1 MGILEHLR
9 DPNDIKSL
17 KFDELKQLAGEVRE
31 LIIDVVS
38 KNGGHL
44 ASSLGVVELTIA
56 LLRCFDVKKIN

>member
-1 MGILEHLR
+1 MSIIEQIE

-17 KFDELKQLAGEVRE
+17 VIDDLKQLASEVRE
-31 LIIDVVS
+31 LIVTVVS

-56 LLRCFDVKKIN
+56 LLRCFDVKKID

>member
-31 LIIDVVS
+31 SNKLM
-38 KNGGHL
+38 
-44 ASSLGVVELTIA
+44 
-56 LLRCFDVKKIN
+56 